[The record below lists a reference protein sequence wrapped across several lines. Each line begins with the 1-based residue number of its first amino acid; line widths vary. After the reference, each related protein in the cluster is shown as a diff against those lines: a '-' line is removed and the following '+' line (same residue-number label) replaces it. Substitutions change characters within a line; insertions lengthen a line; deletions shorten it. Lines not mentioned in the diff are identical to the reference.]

1 LSAYDL
7 AGFPLLI
14 RCRTRP
20 QACSHYDTAQRL
32 LPGTAILR
40 QCRPPRLYSLREA
53 AGRDLVEVFNIVNET
68 SRARHED
75 PVAKIKRLRA
85 VVGLANHTV
94 LLGKQGTEIPIDD
107 SGAPII
113 DADGQMTGIILVFR
127 DIRERKRAESAL
139 RAADR
144 LAATGKLAAS
154 LAHEIHNPL
163 ANVGSLLYLMG
174 RVELPPQVKDYLRQA
189 ADELKRITNLSHRM
203 LSLNRESQS
212 PVPVKIVDLLDSI
225 IESLRWRIQQGTVDL
240 KRHYEFQG
248 EIAGFPGELRQVF
261 FNLIMNALEAMD
273 GRGTLEIRARS
284 SPDPRYAVEVAIRD
298 SGVGIPNSARP
309 NVFESFF
316 TTKGEKGTGLGLWI
330 ARNIVQKHN
339 GSITFDTRTDGS
351 DQGTEFTVT
360 LLRKPAA

>member
-1 LSAYDL
+1 
-7 AGFPLLI
+7 
-14 RCRTRP
+14 
-20 QACSHYDTAQRL
+20 
-32 LPGTAILR
+32 
-40 QCRPPRLYSLREA
+40 
-53 AGRDLVEVFNIVNET
+53 
-68 SRARHED
+68 
-75 PVAKIKRLRA
+75 
-85 VVGLANHTV
+85 V

-113 DADGQMTGIILVFR
+113 DANGEMIGIILVFR
-127 DIRERKRAESAL
+127 DIRDRKRAESAL

-174 RVELPPQVKDYLRQA
+174 RADLPQEVQNYLHQA
-189 ADELKRITNLSHRM
+189 GDELKRITNISHRM

-212 PVPVKIVDLLDSI
+212 PVPVKIADLLDSI
-225 IESLRWRIQQGTVDL
+225 VESLRWRIQQGTVDL
-240 KRHYEFQG
+240 QRHYEYQG

-261 FNLIMNALEAMD
+261 FNLIMNALEAMESQ
-273 GRGTLEIRARS
+273 GTLEMRIRS
-284 SPDPRYAVEVAIRD
+284 SPDSRNAVEVVIRD

-351 DQGTEFTVT
+351 DRGTEFKVT
-360 LLRKPAA
+360 LPQQPAA